1 MTSYFLDVWE
11 SHHGMHGSPDTSDVS
26 LCIPLPSA
34 SFLLPSPY
42 SCLLFTLLTP
52 LYLTLIPCFQPPSPP
67 TLSLVIFR
75 VKPREVGAETP
86 CQQVDLVDVA
96 GKKWTMRHVYRGEIK
111 AVKQWGESKEH
122 VGGMGR
128 GNEGVENERG

>member
-1 MTSYFLDVWE
+1 M
-11 SHHGMHGSPDTSDVS
+11 
-26 LCIPLPSA
+26 
-34 SFLLPSPY
+34 
-42 SCLLFTLLTP
+42 
-52 LYLTLIPCFQPPSPP
+52 
-67 TLSLVIFR
+67 
-75 VKPREVGAETP
+75 
-86 CQQVDLVDVA
+86 DLVDVA